1 MKIKK
6 IFLTILLIIIL
17 AGFIYAIIN
26 PQNKGKM
33 DNENGIKI
41 VCTSFVGYD
50 FVRNIVKDVEG
61 INVTYLMDAGVD
73 SHGFEPTAGQLI
85 KMQKADL
92 LVYNGGEMENWTEQ
106 VIPTLDVSKTSL
118 IKLMDCVDLLEEE
131 EVDGAE
137 EHDHEHEHQI
147 GEIDNVEW
155 DEHVWTSPQ
164 NAIKIMQKIEEKIEE
179 LDSSNKEIF
188 KKNSESYINKI
199 QEVDDE
205 IWKIVNNAKRTKL
218 IFGDRMPMKYFL
230 EEFKLSASGAFNGC
244 STETEPST
252 RTLSYLIDTVRKENI
267 PVVLYIEN
275 GNSKIANIIAEETGA
290 QALQIQTLHTI
301 SKEDFEKDENYVT
314 LMQRNLEVLKK
325 ALQ

>member
-1 MKIKK
+1 MIANSNNPQKRAESIGALAWICGGGVILGASLIIAGIIITATGIVDFITIV
-6 IFLTILLIIIL
+6 IFLSPIDNTFSII
-17 AGFIYAIIN
+17 
-26 PQNKGKM
+26 
-33 DNENGIKI
+33 
-41 VCTSFVGYD
+41 S
-50 FVRNIVKDVEG
+50 
-61 INVTYLMDAGVD
+61 
-73 SHGFEPTAGQLI
+73 S
-85 KMQKADL
+85 
-92 LVYNGGEMENWTEQ
+92 
-106 VIPTLDVSKTSL
+106 TLDVSKTSL

-131 EVDGAE
+131 VVDGAE
-137 EHDHEHEHQI
+137 EHEHEHEHQI

-188 KKNSESYINKI
+188 KQNSESYINKI

-230 EEFKLSASGAFNGC
+230 EEFKLNASGAFNGC

-275 GNSKIANIIAEETGA
+275 GKSKIANIIAEETGA

-301 SKEDFEKDENYVT
+301 SKEDFEKGENYVT